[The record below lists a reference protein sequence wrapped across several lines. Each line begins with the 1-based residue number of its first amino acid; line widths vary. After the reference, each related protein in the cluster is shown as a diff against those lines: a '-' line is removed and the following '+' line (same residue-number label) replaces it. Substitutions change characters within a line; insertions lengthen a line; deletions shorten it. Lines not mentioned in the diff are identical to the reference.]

1 MTDITEI
8 TDKNEVTDI
17 NRNNGIAT
25 MIEIKRYEGAM
36 RAQWDDFVKQ
46 SRNGTFLHQRGYM
59 DYHSDR
65 FSDCSLVALREGKV
79 CALLPAN
86 IDGDTLWSHRGLTY
100 GSWLVP
106 LKHFD
111 ATVMLAVMDAAV
123 EWMKGQGIK
132 RLVYKTVPHIY
143 HRYPCEEDLYALFRH
158 QATLIETNLST
169 TIDLECPLSLDRGN
183 KSGAN
188 AARKAGITVG
198 PSDDWQGYW
207 HLLSSLLDERYGT
220 RPVHTLDEMLLLHSR
235 FPDAIRLYTAT
246 LDGELLAGVVMYL
259 SAPVAHCQYIGA
271 APRGKDSKALTLLF
285 DYLIQESMRSGYR
298 YFDFGISNED
308 HGRYLNDGLVRQK
321 SRLGG
326 RGIVYNTF
334 ELCI

>member
-1 MTDITEI
+1 MSMTEI
-8 TDKNEVTDI
+8 IRFDPSMQDLWNEF
-17 NRNNGIAT
+17 A
-25 MIEIKRYEGAM
+25 KA
-36 RAQWDDFVKQ
+36 

-65 FSDCSLVALREGKV
+65 FKDCSLVAMRDGKP
-79 CALLPAN
+79 CALLPAC
-86 IDGDTLWSHRGLTY
+86 IDDDTLYSHRGLTY
-100 GSWLVP
+100 GGWLLP

-111 ATVMLAVMDAAV
+111 ATVMVEVMDAAC
-123 EWMKGQGIK
+123 EWMKAHGVN
-132 RLVYKTVPHIY
+132 RLVYKPVPHIY

-158 QATLIETNLST
+158 DAALVETNIST
-169 TIDLECPLSLDRGN
+169 TIDLTCPLPLDRGN

-207 HLLSSLLDERYGT
+207 QLLSSLLDERYGT
-220 RPVHTLDEMLLLHSR
+220 RPVHTLDEMLLLQGR
-235 FPDAIRLYTAT
+235 FPEAIRLYTAT
-246 LDGELLAGVVMYL
+246 IEGRLLAGVVMYL
-259 SAPVAHCQYIGA
+259 SSPVAHCQYIGA
-271 APRGKDSKALTLLF
+271 SPEGKDSKALTLLF
-285 DYLIQESMRSGYR
+285 DHLIQESARMGYR

-308 HGRYLNDGLVRQK
+308 HGRYLNEGLVRQK

-334 ELCI
+334 EITL

>member
-1 MTDITEI
+1 MSMITI
-8 TDKNEVTDI
+8 T
-17 NRNNGIAT
+17 
-25 MIEIKRYEGAM
+25 RYDASM
-36 RAQWDDFVKQ
+36 AARWDEMVRQ

-65 FSDCSLVALREGKV
+65 FTDCSLIAQHGGKW
-79 CALLPAN
+79 CALLPAC
-86 IDGDTLWSHRGLTY
+86 IDGDTLYSHRGLTY

-111 ATVMLAVMDAAV
+111 ATVMLEVMDAAV
-123 EWMKGQGIK
+123 EWMRTHGIK
-132 RLVYKTVPHIY
+132 HLVYKAVPHIY

-158 QATLIETNLST
+158 NATLIETNIST
-169 TIDLECPLSLDRGN
+169 TIDLTCPLPLDRGN

-198 PSDDWQGYW
+198 PSEDWEAYW

-220 RPVHTLDEMLLLHSR
+220 RPVHSLDEMRLLQGR
-235 FPDAIRLYTAT
+235 FPEHITLHTAT

-259 SAPVAHCQYIGA
+259 SQPVAHCQYIGA
-271 APRGKDSKALTLLF
+271 SPAGKESKALTLLF
-285 DYLIQESMRSGYR
+285 EQLITMYQKQGYR
-298 YFDFGISNED
+298 YFDFGISNEN
-308 HGRYLNDGLVRQK
+308 HGQYLNEGLVRQK

-326 RGIVYNTF
+326 RGIVYNVYQID
-334 ELCI
+334 L

>member
-1 MTDITEI
+1 MVEI
-8 TDKNEVTDI
+8 IRYD
-17 NRNNGIAT
+17 AT
-25 MIEIKRYEGAM
+25 MA
-36 RAQWDDFVKQ
+36 AQWNEMARQ
-46 SRNGTFLHQRGYM
+46 CRNSTFQHQRGYM

-65 FSDCSLVALREGKV
+65 FTDCSLIALHDGKPR
-79 CALLPAN
+79 ALLPAN
-86 IDGDTLWSHRGLTY
+86 VDGDTLWSHRGLTF
-100 GSWLVP
+100 GGWLVP

-111 ATVMLAVMDAAV
+111 VTVMIEVMDATVA
-123 EWMKGQGIK
+123 WMKDNGLK
-132 RLVYKTVPHIY
+132 RLVYKAVPHIY

-158 QATLIETNLST
+158 HASLLETNVST
-169 TIDLECPLSLDRGN
+169 TIDLSCPLPLDRGN

-198 PSDDWQGYW
+198 PSEDWQQYW
-207 HLLSSLLDERYGT
+207 HLLSSLLDERYDT
-220 RPVHTLDEMLLLHSR
+220 RPVHTLDEILLLQSR
-235 FPDAIRLYTAT
+235 FPDDIRLYTAT

-271 APRGKDSKALTLLF
+271 SPRGKESKALTLLF
-285 DYLIQESMRSGYR
+285 DYLIQESTRLGFR

-308 HGRYLNDGLVRQK
+308 HGRYLNEGLVQQK

-334 ELCI
+334 EITL

>member
-1 MTDITEI
+1 MVEI
-8 TDKNEVTDI
+8 IRYD
-17 NRNNGIAT
+17 AT
-25 MIEIKRYEGAM
+25 MA
-36 RAQWDDFVKQ
+36 AQWNEMARQ
-46 SRNGTFLHQRGYM
+46 CRNSTFQHQRGYM

-65 FSDCSLVALREGKV
+65 FTDCSLIALHNGKPR
-79 CALLPAN
+79 ALLPAN
-86 IDGDTLWSHRGLTY
+86 VDGDTLWSHRGLTF
-100 GSWLVP
+100 GGWLVP

-111 ATVMLAVMDAAV
+111 VTVMIEVMDATVA
-123 EWMKGQGIK
+123 WMKDNGLK
-132 RLVYKTVPHIY
+132 RLVYKAVPHIY

-158 QATLIETNLST
+158 HASLLETNVST
-169 TIDLECPLSLDRGN
+169 TIDLSCPLPLDRGN

-198 PSDDWQGYW
+198 PSEDWQQYW
-207 HLLSSLLDERYGT
+207 HLLSSLLDERYDT
-220 RPVHTLDEMLLLHSR
+220 RPVQTLDEILLLQSR
-235 FPDAIRLYTAT
+235 FPDDIRLYTAT

-271 APRGKDSKALTLLF
+271 SPRGKDSKALTLLF
-285 DYLIQESMRSGYR
+285 DYLIQESTRLGFR

-308 HGRYLNDGLVRQK
+308 HGRYLNEGLVRQK

-334 ELCI
+334 EITL

>member
-1 MTDITEI
+1 MVEI
-8 TDKNEVTDI
+8 IRYD
-17 NRNNGIAT
+17 AT
-25 MIEIKRYEGAM
+25 MA
-36 RAQWDDFVKQ
+36 AQWNEMARQ
-46 SRNGTFLHQRGYM
+46 CRNSTFQHQRGYM

-65 FSDCSLVALREGKV
+65 FTDCSLIALHNGKPR
-79 CALLPAN
+79 ALLPAN
-86 IDGDTLWSHRGLTY
+86 VDGDTLWSHRGLTF
-100 GSWLVP
+100 GGWLVP

-111 ATVMLAVMDAAV
+111 VTVMIEVMDATVA
-123 EWMKGQGIK
+123 WMKDNGLK
-132 RLVYKTVPHIY
+132 RLVYKAVPHIY

-158 QATLIETNLST
+158 HASLIETNIST
-169 TIDLECPLSLDRGN
+169 TIDLSCPLPLDRGN

-198 PSDDWQGYW
+198 PSEDWQQYW
-207 HLLSSLLDERYGT
+207 HLLSSLLDERYDT
-220 RPVHTLDEMLLLHSR
+220 RPVHTLDEILLLQSR
-235 FPDAIRLYTAT
+235 FPDDIRLYTAT

-271 APRGKDSKALTLLF
+271 SPRGKDSKALTLLF
-285 DYLIQESMRSGYR
+285 DYLIQESTRLGYR

-308 HGRYLNDGLVRQK
+308 HGRYLNEGLVQQK

-334 ELCI
+334 EITL